1 MIVLVVPLAL
11 IVALIA
17 ARIFANAAREKVSTV

>member
-17 ARIFANAAREKVSTV
+17 AKIFAKDVEKTRK